1 MSNEAE
7 GVGTAGW
14 AGEWAHRHA
23 RDGDA
28 AGGLFAGPGEVR
40 ALCRGRD
47 WAATPLGPV
56 AGWPASLRTVAGL
69 VLAAPGAM
77 IVLWGPELVQLYNDP
92 YREVLGARHP
102 AGLGQPTRECWPEV
116 WDFNAPLFEGVTR
129 RGESFTFTDQRLVI
143 ERHGRPEEA
152 YFTLTFSPV
161 PDDGGGVGGVL
172 VTVFETTAQVRA
184 RSAGEEERER
194 LLAESEAA
202 RARVTATLESIGD
215 AFYAVD
221 RDFRFTYVNRR
232 TEELWGRSRD
242 SLLGRHYWT
251 EFPQAVGSVAH
262 RHHLRVMAERRPA
275 HFEAVSPIIGRW
287 LEVSLYPDEAGGGL
301 ACYFRDVTG
310 RRHADAERERLL
322 REAEAARDTAERA
335 AAAAAASEARYRTL
349 FDSIDEGFCVIEMI
363 FDAEGRPADYRFDE
377 ANPAFVQQTGLV
389 DVVGRR
395 MRELVPDHE
404 EHWFQVY
411 GRVAETG
418 EPVRF
423 EAGAAA
429 LGRWYDVFAFRIGP
443 PEARRVAV
451 LFNDVAE
458 RRQAEAERERL
469 LREAEASEARYR
481 TLFDSMDQGFCVV
494 EVIFD
499 AGERPVD
506 YRFLEANPAFAEQ
519 TGLADAVGHT
529 ARELLPTL
537 EAHWF
542 EVYGRVARTGEGVRF
557 QNGSEPMGR
566 WFDVY
571 AFRVG
576 APEERRIAILF
587 TDATATHAAARER
600 DRLLAELSAEREL
613 LRSLI
618 LHMPAPLA
626 LLVGPEHRFDIV
638 NAAYRRISGGG
649 RDVTGLTPAEAFP
662 ELEGQGF
669 FDMFDRVYETGEP
682 WSGPETPVRYDR
694 DGAGV
699 QDTWFDLRFEPV
711 RDAEG
716 RVVAIL
722 NFAVDVTDQVRAR
735 RQVERLLAESEHA
748 RADAEAARA
757 EAEAAN
763 RAKSEFLAVMSHEL
777 RTPLN
782 AIGGYAEL
790 LEMGIRGPVT
800 AQQQDDLRR
809 IQTSQRHL
817 LGLIN
822 EVLNYAKL
830 ETGTVHYDVADVPVR
845 DAVAGAELLVAPQA
859 RSKGLTL
866 AVTDCPAGLEA
877 RADAEKLRQIVVNLL
892 SNAVK
897 FTDPGGRVEVACARD
912 GARVGIRVRD
922 TGIGIPADKIAAI
935 FDPFVQV
942 RSDLARPHEGTGLGL
957 AISRDLARGMGG
969 DLAAESTPGAG
980 STFTLTLPAA

>member
-1 MSNEAE
+1 MSDQAD
-7 GVGTAGW
+7 GVGTVDGR
-14 AGEWAHRHA
+14 AGESTHA
-23 RDGDA
+23 SPDGDA
-28 AGGLFAGPGEVR
+28 AGRLFAGPGEMR

-56 AGWPASLRTVAGL
+56 DRWPASLRTVAGL

-77 IVLWGPELVQLYNDP
+77 ILLWGPELVQVYNDA
-92 YREVLGARHP
+92 YREVMGGKHP
-102 AGLGQPTRECWPEV
+102 TGLGQPTRECWPEV
-116 WDFNAPLFEGVTR
+116 WDFNAPLYEGVTR
-129 RGESFTFTDQRLVI
+129 RGESFTFTDQPLVVQ
-143 ERHGRPEEA
+143 RHGHREEA
-152 YFTLTFSPV
+152 FFTLTYSPV
-161 PDDGGGVGGVL
+161 PDDGGSVGGVL

-184 RSAGEEERER
+184 RGAREEERER

-232 TEELWGRSRD
+232 TEELWGRPRE

-251 EFPQAVGSVAH
+251 EFPQAVGSEPH
-262 RHHLRVMAERRPA
+262 RRHLQVMAERLPV
-275 HFEAVSPIIGRW
+275 HFEAISPIIGRW
-287 LEVSLYPDEAGGGL
+287 LDVSLYPDEAGGGL
-301 ACYFRDVTG
+301 ACYFRDITG
-310 RRHADAERERLL
+310 RKH
-322 REAEAARDTAERA
+322 
-335 AAAAAASEARYRTL
+335 
-349 FDSIDEGFCVIEMI
+349 
-363 FDAEGRPADYRFDE
+363 
-377 ANPAFVQQTGLV
+377 
-389 DVVGRR
+389 
-395 MRELVPDHE
+395 
-404 EHWFQVY
+404 
-411 GRVAETG
+411 
-418 EPVRF
+418 
-423 EAGAAA
+423 
-429 LGRWYDVFAFRIGP
+429 
-443 PEARRVAV
+443 
-451 LFNDVAE
+451 
-458 RRQAEAERERL
+458 AEAERERL
-469 LREAEASEARYR
+469 LNEAEASEARYR
-481 TLFDSMDQGFCVV
+481 MLFDTIDVGFCVV

-499 AGERPVD
+499 AEERPVD
-506 YRFLEANPAFAEQ
+506 YRFLEANPAFGGQ
-519 TGLADAVGHT
+519 TGLVDAVGHT

-542 EVYGRVARTGEGVRF
+542 ETYGRVAATGEPVRF

-576 APEERRIAILF
+576 APEERRVAILF
-587 TDATATHAAARER
+587 TDATAAHVAGRER
-600 DRLLAELSAEREL
+600 ERLLAELGAEREL
-613 LRSLI
+613 LRSVI

-638 NAAYRRISGGG
+638 NAAYRRVSGGG
-649 RDVTGLTPAEAFP
+649 RDVTGLTPPEAFP
-662 ELEGQGF
+662 ELEGQGIYEL
-669 FDMFDRVYETGEP
+669 FDRVYHTGEP
-682 WSGPETPVRYDR
+682 WSGPETPVRFDR
-694 DGAGV
+694 DGDGV

-711 RDAEG
+711 RDADG

-722 NFAVDVTDQVRAR
+722 NFAVDVTAQVRAR

-748 RADAEAARA
+748 RADAEAARS

-790 LEMGIRGPVT
+790 IEMGIRGPVT
-800 AQQQDDLRR
+800 AQQQEDLRR

-822 EVLNYAKL
+822 EVLNYARL
-830 ETGTVHYDVADVPVR
+830 ETGTVHFDVADVPVR
-845 DAVAGAELLVAPQA
+845 EAVVGAELLVAPQA

-866 AVTDCPAGLEA
+866 SVTDCPPGLEV

-897 FTDPGGRVEVACARD
+897 FTDPGGHVEVSCDRD
-912 GARVGIRVRD
+912 DARVRVRVRD

-942 RSDLARPHEGTGLGL
+942 RADLARPHEGTGLGL

-969 DLAAESTPGAG
+969 DLAAESTPGVG